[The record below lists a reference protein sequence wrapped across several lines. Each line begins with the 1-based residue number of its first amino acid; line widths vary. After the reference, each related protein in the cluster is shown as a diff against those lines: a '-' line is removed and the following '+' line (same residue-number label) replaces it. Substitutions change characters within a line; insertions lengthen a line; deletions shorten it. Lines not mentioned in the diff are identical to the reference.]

1 MAALVRT
8 AFPFPS
14 KAPSWFAGHMAR
26 SLRELPA
33 LLDEV
38 DMVFEARD
46 ARLPLTS
53 VNPAF
58 DAMLERV
65 WGHSGAGPDRKGK
78 GKEKIVVYT
87 KRDLAEERYEK
98 PLAKALWTQARQR
111 VLFIDSRVDSDVR
124 SLLRVAALRARSAG
138 ESATDLKV
146 LVVGMPN
153 VGKSSLLNALRRVG
167 VRKGKAFTTGAMPGV
182 TRRLTGTVRVYDKP
196 PVYVFDTPGVMVP
209 YMGHGFA
216 GVERGLKLALTA
228 GLKEGLF
235 EPEVVADY
243 LLYRLNL
250 RLAAEAELTPGEFQH
265 ECYTTKLPGTIAQTD
280 DLTDFLNSLALRLG
294 ALRKGG
300 ERDIDAALTFILKQF
315 REGRLGRWT
324 LDDVD
329 GLEAA
334 YLARHG
340 VEVQED
346 GLAVSE
352 LGAIGRQ
359 VVEEIPEIEEV
370 ANDVLA
376 VEVVAAPSPAVAPT
390 PALRMDD
397 VPAPPLPATLE
408 DRIAITVGR
417 HLARAEEEK
426 ADADA
431 GRNMSATQ
439 AKKTELRAKVEF
451 RLAKAKEK
459 GLDKRRPTKTFG
471 YHANKGKSASTK
483 KRRK

>member
-1 MAALVRT
+1 MLVRT

-38 DMVFEARD
+38 DLVFEARD

-65 WGHSGAGPDRKGK
+65 WGHSGAGPDRRGK

-98 PLAKALWTQARQR
+98 PLTHTMWEQARQR
-111 VLFIDSRVDSDVR
+111 VQFVDSRVDADVR
-124 SLLRVAALRARSAG
+124 TLLRQAAARARSAG
-138 ESATDLKV
+138 EAATDLKV

-182 TRRLTGTVRVYDKP
+182 TRRLTGTVRVYEKP

-209 YMGHGFA
+209 YMGHGVA

-250 RLAAEAELTPGEFQH
+250 RLAAEQELTPDEFQRD
-265 ECYTTKLPGTIAQTD
+265 YTAKLPGSIAPTQN
-280 DLTDFLNSLALRLG
+280 LAEFLDALAFRLG

-300 ERDIDAALTFILKQF
+300 ERDTDAALTFLLKQF

-334 YLARHG
+334 YVAKHGARVVDSG
-340 VEVQED
+340 VT
-346 GLAVSE
+346 VSE
-352 LGAIGRQ
+352 MGAIGRQ
-359 VVEEIPEIEEV
+359 VIEIPEIEDEVEV
-370 ANDVLA
+370 AEPLA
-376 VEVVAAPSPAVAPT
+376 QASGPVSDAISPELYPPPLDDT
-390 PALRMDD
+390 PL
-397 VPAPPLPATLE
+397 PPLPPSLDERVAL
-408 DRIAITVGR
+408 TVGT

-439 AKKTELRAKVEF
+439 VKKTELRAKAEF
-451 RLAKAKEK
+451 RIAKAKEK
-459 GLDKRRPTKTFG
+459 GLDKQRPVKAFG
-471 YHANKGKSASTK
+471 YHANKGKGANTK